1 MQTMTNVSEPLIAMP
16 SRSIARKLAV
26 RIVNSENNISQPACD
41 TGCLCGN
48 GTPNRQ
54 LDDCSYA

>member
-1 MQTMTNVSEPLIAMP
+1 MQQTNVSEPIFSTP

-26 RIVNSENNISQPACD
+26 RIPNSDGLVPQNACD
-41 TGCLCGN
+41 TGCQCGN
-48 GTPNRQ
+48 APNRQ